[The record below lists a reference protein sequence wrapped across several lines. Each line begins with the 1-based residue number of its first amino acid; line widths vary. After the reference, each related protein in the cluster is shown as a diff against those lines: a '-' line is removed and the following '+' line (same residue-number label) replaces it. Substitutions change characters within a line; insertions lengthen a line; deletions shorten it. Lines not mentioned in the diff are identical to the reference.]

1 MREIRVGQLSMK
13 EEKEEQDSQGTL
25 STRADGRRLQWV
37 PSVKKGA
44 RGGGAGPAPSP
55 GGRGREKTLRG
66 GSGGSERQLSGHRGP
81 SCTCC
86 PIEDEATARAVTR
99 SLRSQAKGAQS

>member
-1 MREIRVGQLSMK
+1 MK
-13 EEKEEQDSQGTL
+13 EEKEVQDSQGTL
-25 STRADGRRLQWV
+25 STRADERRLQWV

-66 GSGGSERQLSGHRGP
+66 GSGSAQQLSGHRGP
-81 SCTCC
+81 SFTCC

-99 SLRSQAKGAQS
+99 SLRSQARGAQN

>member
-1 MREIRVGQLSMK
+1 MKEQK

-25 STRADGRRLQWV
+25 STRTDGRRLQWV

-55 GGRGREKTLRG
+55 GGRGRGREKTLRG

-81 SCTCC
+81 SCACC

-99 SLRSQAKGAQS
+99 SLRSQARGAQN

>member
-1 MREIRVGQLSMK
+1 MREIRDGQLSMK

-66 GSGGSERQLSGHRGP
+66 GSAGASGSCQATEVQAALAAPLRTRRQREL
-81 SCTCC
+81 
-86 PIEDEATARAVTR
+86 
-99 SLRSQAKGAQS
+99 